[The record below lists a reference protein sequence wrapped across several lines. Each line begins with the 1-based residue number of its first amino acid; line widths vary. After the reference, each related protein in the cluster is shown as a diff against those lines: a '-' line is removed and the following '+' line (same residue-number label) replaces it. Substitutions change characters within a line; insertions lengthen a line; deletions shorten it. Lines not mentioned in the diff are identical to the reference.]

1 MKKMR
6 VLMVEPGKHPYELEM
21 EHSLAAMYA
30 ALECET
36 ITATYPWED
45 AVGLVTDDEG
55 LFTDKLPNRYIP
67 ELQQFIKG
75 NFFLCGL
82 SEEDFADLPEEL
94 MEKYKKRF
102 WQPETFLR
110 TAGGNLAIIR
120 FDDGSSPEDEKNQ
133 KTAGETQDPS

>member
-1 MKKMR
+1 MKKMK

-21 EHSLAAMYA
+21 EPSLQSMYA

-67 ELQQFIKG
+67 ELEQYIKG

-82 SEEDFADLPEEL
+82 SEDDFVDLPEEL
-94 MEKYKKRF
+94 MKKYRKRF
-102 WQPETFLR
+102 WAPERFIQTEGRIIVLR
-110 TAGGNLAIIR
+110 YY
-120 FDDGSSPEDEKNQ
+120 DGTKPE
-133 KTAGETQDPS
+133 